1 MHAASPEPRYCP
13 LVHNAHSGEPTND
26 DVPSAHGVHKAEP
39 AESEYVPAT
48 QAIQPSAAASPEP
61 RY

>member
-1 MHAASPEPRYCP
+1 MHE
-13 LVHNAHSGEPTND
+13 AHSGEPTND
-26 DVPSAHGVHKAEP
+26 DVPSAHPVHEADP
-39 AESEYVPAT
+39 GESEYVPAT